1 MHFFKLQYKATD
13 MVIPGNGKL
22 ELIYTP
28 EGGQEQRTTVF
39 DFKNGGGCS
48 MAMYN
53 TDEVCNFINKYQNF
67 MLRIGLCIGKDFPIL
82 YDTIFSDVIFDIF
95 DLQFSFAL

>member
-1 MHFFKLQYKATD
+1 

-53 TDEVCNFINKYQNF
+53 TDEVCKVPKFYV
-67 MLRIGLCIGKDFPIL
+67 KDRFV
-82 YDTIFSDVIFDIF
+82 YW
-95 DLQFSFAL
+95 

>member
-1 MHFFKLQYKATD
+1 

-53 TDEVCNFINKYQNF
+53 TDEVCNFINKYVCVLVKTFRYYTMQYF
-67 MLRIGLCIGKDFPIL
+67 QM
-82 YDTIFSDVIFDIF
+82 
-95 DLQFSFAL
+95 

>member
-1 MHFFKLQYKATD
+1 

-53 TDEVCNFINKYQNF
+53 TDEVCNFINKYQTF
-67 MLRIGLCIGKDFPIL
+67 M
-82 YDTIFSDVIFDIF
+82 
-95 DLQFSFAL
+95 

>member
-1 MHFFKLQYKATD
+1 MYRNIEIATDLKDWKMHFFKLQYKATD

-67 MLRIGLCIGKDFPIL
+67 M
-82 YDTIFSDVIFDIF
+82 
-95 DLQFSFAL
+95 